1 MVYNKCFVDRVIF
14 NVNKFGYELTYNIKY
29 KIYLNKKTYKLKG
42 L

>member
-1 MVYNKCFVDRVIF
+1 MVHNKRFVTDRIIF
-14 NVNKFGYELTYNIKY
+14 NKFGYELTYNIKY